1 MEIDKNRYEEKVN
14 CVQAEYKE
22 QVIYDYKDNPM
33 IEALPDLIDDE
44 SVIDILS
51 EYPYFNKEETKLDK
65 IYRCHLVQRI
75 FQYFQPLGIHLD
87 LYNKFS
93 IILRQ
98 GYISRNPIT
107 LAYVQ
112 RFNEG
117 YKQILNNDYEL
128 KFKNN
133 ASGFTI
139 VGVSGMGK
147 TTTVNRILC
156 SIPQVILHS
165 KYKDR
170 ILNMYQVT
178 WIKLECPHDGS
189 IKALCLNF
197 FKKIDN
203 ILNSNYLRKYG
214 SGRLSANAMIPIMA
228 QVCRSV
234 NLGVLIIDEIQNLN
248 SAKSG
253 GAEKMLNF
261 FLNLINEIGVP
272 IILIGTPSAIEILQS
287 KFRLARRNSSMGVI
301 YWDKLD
307 KDMNWK
313 LLIEGLWQYQ
323 WTKQYTEL
331 TDELSDILYEESQ
344 GIIDIALKIYAMA
357 QIKSITSTKSEKITV
372 NLIKKVSRENF
383 KLIKPMLDALK
394 TGNINK
400 IAQYE
405 DISFS
410 IDNLIK
416 KEVDS
421 LEVQKRIEK
430 LKKHQEAKKIDEIND
445 TKMKV
450 IEKLSVLD
458 IDLIKAGRYIDNII
472 SSSKDKDVNDIVKE
486 VLKKVL
492 NNEKEEEKKVRKSVK
507 VQLQNCDIR
516 RIVSEGRKKKLSAYE
531 VLSRTGIINNED
543 IFIKGVI

>member
-1 MEIDKNRYEEKVN
+1 MGIDNIIEEKIK

-22 QVIYDYKDNPM
+22 QIIYDYKDNPM
-33 IEALPDLIDDE
+33 IEALPELIDDE
-44 SVIDILS
+44 AVIDMLS
-51 EYPYFNKEETKLDK
+51 EYPYFNKEERNLDK

-98 GYISRNPIT
+98 GYISRNPTT
-107 LAYVQ
+107 LEYVQ

-147 TTTVNRILC
+147 TTTINRILYK
-156 SIPQVILHS
+156 IPQVILHS
-165 KYKDR
+165 KYKDK

-189 IKALCLNF
+189 IKALCLSF

-203 ILNSNYLRKYG
+203 ILNTNYFRKYG

-228 QVCRSV
+228 QICRSI
-234 NLGVLIIDEIQNLN
+234 NLGVLVIDEIQNLN

-272 IILIGTPSAIEILQS
+272 IILIGTPSAINILQS
-287 KFRLARRNSSMGVI
+287 KFRLARRNSSMGAI

-307 KDMNWK
+307 KDMNWQ
-313 LLIEGLWQYQ
+313 LFIEGMWEYQ
-323 WTKQYTEL
+323 WTSQYTEL
-331 TDELSDILYEESQ
+331 TDELSEILYEESQ
-344 GIIDIALKIYAMA
+344 GIIDVALKIYAMA
-357 QIKSITSTKSEKITV
+357 QVKAITSTKSEKITV

-383 KLIKPMLDALK
+383 KLIKPMIDALK

-400 IAQYE
+400 IAEYE

-410 IDNLIK
+410 IDELIK
-416 KEVDS
+416 REVDS
-421 LEVQKRIEK
+421 LEVKKRIEK
-430 LKKHQEAKKIDEIND
+430 LKRQQEIKKVDEIND
-445 TKMKV
+445 IKIKV
-450 IEKLSVLD
+450 IEKLSILD
-458 IDLIKAGRYIDNII
+458 VDLIKAGKYIDNII
-472 SSSKDKDVNDIVKE
+472 SKSKEKDVNQIVKDVFKILLNDNKE
-486 VLKKVL
+486 VNGKKK
-492 NNEKEEEKKVRKSVK
+492 NKKMKDK
-507 VQLQNCDIR
+507 VDNRDVR
-516 RIVSEGRKKKLSAYE
+516 RIVMEGRKKKLSAHE
-531 VLSRTGIINNED
+531 ALVKSGVINNED
-543 IFIKGVI
+543 IFLKGVV

>member
-1 MEIDKNRYEEKVN
+1 MGIDNIIEEKIK

-22 QVIYDYKDNPM
+22 QIIYDYKDNPM
-33 IEALPDLIDDE
+33 IEALPELIDDE
-44 SVIDILS
+44 AVIDMLS
-51 EYPYFNKEETKLDK
+51 EYPYFNKEERNLDK

-107 LAYVQ
+107 LEYVQ

-147 TTTVNRILC
+147 TTTVNRILYN
-156 SIPQVILHS
+156 IPQVILHL

-214 SGRLSANAMIPIMA
+214 SGRLSANSMIPIMA

-301 YWDKLD
+301 YWDKLE
-307 KDMNWK
+307 KDMNWE
-313 LLIEGLWQYQ
+313 LLIEGLWEYQ

-344 GIIDIALKIYAMA
+344 GIIDIALKIYAMV
-357 QIKSITSTKSEKITV
+357 QIKAITSTKSEKITV

-430 LKKHQEAKKIDEIND
+430 LKRHQEAKKIDEIND
-445 TKMKV
+445 IKMKV

-458 IDLIKAGRYIDNII
+458 IDLVKAGRYIDNII
-472 SSSKDKDVNDIVKE
+472 SSSKDKDVNQIVKD
-486 VLKKVL
+486 VLKVVL
-492 NNEKEEEKKVRKSVK
+492 DDEREKDRKITRNKKTKLDV
-507 VQLQNCDIR
+507 CDIR
-516 RIVSEGRKKKLSAYE
+516 QIVADGRKEKMSAHE
-531 VLSRTGIINNED
+531 ALIKAEIIKDND
-543 IFIKGVI
+543 IFIKGVV